1 MKKTLLFAALLIG
14 GLSQLSAQCVIAS
27 ACTPSA
33 QGYCTVPVENT
44 NLSNGTELSPYSTTI
59 QLSLASTIGG
69 FATII
74 DATISSVTGLPAG
87 LNYSTNPSSGIFAG
101 GTSACLIITGTP
113 SAATAGTYTVGLGFN
128 VNTSLAPTTQTL
140 NFVLTINPAGTT
152 NINSTIQ
159 ATNFFISPN
168 PATSELIVSST
179 THFGKAHVIDA
190 LGKIVLSHDAN
201 YAAQTTINI
210 SSLIKGIYFLQVN
223 TNGNVTTKKF
233 IKD

>member
-1 MKKTLLFAALLIG
+1 M
-14 GLSQLSAQCVIAS
+14 
-27 ACTPSA
+27 
-33 QGYCTVPVENT
+33 
-44 NLSNGTELSPYSTTI
+44 
-59 QLSLASTIGG
+59 
-69 FATII
+69 
-74 DATISSVTGLPAG
+74 
-87 LNYSTNPSSGIFAG
+87 
-101 GTSACLIITGTP
+101 
-113 SAATAGTYTVGLGFN
+113 
-128 VNTSLAPTTQTL
+128 APTTQTL

-159 ATNFFISPN
+159 DTNFFISPN

-179 THFGKAHVIDA
+179 THFGKLQVIDA

-210 SSLIKGIYFLQVN
+210 SSLNKGIYFLQLN